1 MKIIIFTSSSLF
13 VKTVSGL
20 AGHCEIAGIVIPE
33 DFNYDLTGT
42 IDYAETNK
50 TPLLRVN
57 KTDLQ
62 NQGKLASWMSGLHAN
77 AALVMTFP
85 FKIPEHVLT
94 IPEKGI
100 FNVHFSKLPA
110 YKGSAPLFWQLKNGE
125 PQSCLTVHQMTAQL
139 DEGPVVFSQDMPL
152 MAGENYGIAKARLTH
167 LLTENL
173 GKITQAITA
182 NQQYQ
187 STETTKESFFASP
200 ELNDLTIKWNQQ
212 TAQEIENLVN
222 AANPLYNGAIT
233 SMNGQQLKILEV
245 SLVSGEFSPGETL
258 PGTVFHVDPHHGPM
272 VLTTDQKL
280 LLINIIETPEGVFSG
295 KKICAMGLKAGDH
308 FLNLN

>member
-20 AGHCEIAGIVIPE
+20 TSHCEIAGIVIPE

-50 TPLLRVN
+50 IPLLRVN

-62 NQGKLASWMSGLHAN
+62 NLGNLASWMSGLHAS

-85 FKIPEHVLT
+85 FKIPEHILT

-125 PQSCLTVHQMTAQL
+125 PQSCLTVHQMTTEL
-139 DEGPVVFSQDMPL
+139 DEGPVIFSQDMPL

-167 LLTENL
+167 LLTQNL
-173 GKITQAITA
+173 GKITQAIAT
-182 NQQYQ
+182 NQQHS
-187 STETTKESFFASP
+187 STETTKESFFLSP
-200 ELNDLTIKWNQQ
+200 ELDDLTIKWNQQ

-233 SMNGQQLKILEV
+233 SMNGQQFRILEV
-245 SLVSGEFSPGETL
+245 SLVSGEFTPGATL

>member
-20 AGHCEIAGIVIPE
+20 TSHCEIAGIVIPE

-50 TPLLRVN
+50 IPLLRVN

-62 NQGKLASWMSGLHAN
+62 NLGNLASWMSGLHAS

-85 FKIPEHVLT
+85 FKIPEHILT

-167 LLTENL
+167 LLTQNL
-173 GKITQAITA
+173 GKITQAIAT
-182 NQQYQ
+182 NQQHQ
-187 STETTKESFFASP
+187 STETAEESFFTSP
-200 ELNDLTIKWNQQ
+200 ELDDLTIKWNQQ

-233 SMNGQQLKILEV
+233 SMNGQQFRILEV
-245 SLVSGEFSPGETL
+245 SLVTGEFTPGTTL